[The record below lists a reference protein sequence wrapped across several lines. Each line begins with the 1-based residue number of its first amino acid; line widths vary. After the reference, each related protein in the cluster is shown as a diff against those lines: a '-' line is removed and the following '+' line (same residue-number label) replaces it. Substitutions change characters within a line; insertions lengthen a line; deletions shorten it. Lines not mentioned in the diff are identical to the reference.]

1 MVNDS
6 SLAAVLGSLLL
17 LKPHFYGVFLSVRDL
32 SMRFSKFL
40 LAGCLSLFSLS
51 GFAETVSNL
60 YQVRE
65 PVSGQSPDERN
76 RATQAA
82 LETLVLRLTG
92 DTKAA
97 QGSALAELRKDPQ
110 QVISQYGYEAG
121 PPETLLVDFD
131 PATTDRALRQAGL
144 PIWGSNR
151 PSILGWWLNDSVE
164 GSNLVGDGQ
173 GSAEPLRRA
182 AQHRGLPLRLP
193 LADLSEQGIG
203 TAQALES
210 KDAGPLKEASER
222 YGADA
227 VLAVHAKEDT
237 GQWQGKWQLWLGDQ
251 REHGTA
257 TGASSEALADAVLLA
272 VSQRLAPRFVA
283 KPGASTGLVLQ
294 VQGMTLERY
303 AEVLRL
309 LEPFGGR
316 LKAAQADRLDFE
328 VAGNP
333 EQIRAQLA
341 LGKLQEVP
349 AAEAAAAL
357 PAQPAAESGQALP
370 APVDASTQPAAP
382 APAPTIVPAAAPQ
395 LYFRW

>member
-1 MVNDS
+1 
-6 SLAAVLGSLLL
+6 
-17 LKPHFYGVFLSVRDL
+17 
-32 SMRFSKFL
+32 MRFSSYL
-40 LAGCLSLFSLS
+40 LAGCLSVFSLP
-51 GFAETVSNL
+51 GLAETVANL

-65 PVSGQSPDERN
+65 PVSSQSPDERT

-92 DTKAA
+92 DAKAA
-97 QGSALAELRKDPQ
+97 QGSALASLRKDPQ

-151 PSILGWWLNDSVE
+151 PSILGWWLNESVE
-164 GSNLVGDGQ
+164 NTNLVGDGQ

-193 LADLSEQGIG
+193 LADLSEQSVG
-203 TAQALES
+203 TAQTLES
-210 KDAGPLKEASER
+210 NDATSLKETSER

-227 VLAVHAKEDT
+227 ILAVHAKEDA
-237 GQWQGKWQLWLGDQ
+237 GQWQGKWRLWLGDQ
-251 REHGTA
+251 REQGTA

-283 KPGASTGLVLQ
+283 KPGASTALVLQ
-294 VQGMTLERY
+294 VQDMTLERY
-303 AEVLRL
+303 AEMLRL

-316 LKAAQADRLDFE
+316 LKAVQGDRLDFE
-328 VAGNP
+328 VAGSA
-333 EQIRAQLA
+333 EQVRAQLA
-341 LGKLQEVP
+341 LGKLQEIPAEQAVVP
-349 AAEAAAAL
+349 T
-357 PAQPAAESGQALP
+357 QQGQ
-370 APVDASTQPAAP
+370 APVDATAQPGAP
-382 APAPTIVPAAAPQ
+382 VPASSGPAIVPAAAPQ

>member
-1 MVNDS
+1 
-6 SLAAVLGSLLL
+6 
-17 LKPHFYGVFLSVRDL
+17 
-32 SMRFSKFL
+32 MRFSKFL
-40 LAGCLSLFSLS
+40 FAGCLSLFSLP
-51 GFAETVSNL
+51 GLAETVSNL

-65 PVSGQSPDERN
+65 PVSGQSPDERT

-97 QGSALAELRKDPQ
+97 QGAGLAELRKDPQ

-121 PPETLLVDFD
+121 PPESLLVDFD

-193 LADLSEQGIG
+193 LADLSEQGVG
-203 TAQALES
+203 TAEALES
-210 KDAGPLKEASER
+210 KDAGALKEVSER

-227 VLAVHAKEDT
+227 ILAVHAKEES

-251 REHGTA
+251 REQGTA
-257 TGASSEALADAVLLA
+257 TAAGSAELADAVLLA

-316 LKAAQADRLDFE
+316 LKAAEADRLDFE

-341 LGKLQEVP
+341 LGKLQEIP

-357 PAQPAAESGQALP
+357 PAPAAAS
-370 APVDASTQPAAP
+370 APVDAAAQPA

-395 LYFRW
+395 LYFR

>member
-1 MVNDS
+1 
-6 SLAAVLGSLLL
+6 
-17 LKPHFYGVFLSVRDL
+17 
-32 SMRFSKFL
+32 MRFSRIL
-40 LAGCLSLFSLS
+40 LVGCLSLFSLPT
-51 GFAETVSNL
+51 FAETVNNL

-65 PVSGQSPDERN
+65 PVNGQSPDERT

-82 LETLVLRLTG
+82 VETLVLRLTG

-97 QGSALAELRKDPQ
+97 QGSALADLRKDPQ
-110 QVISQYGYEAG
+110 QIISQYGYEAG

-173 GSAEPLRRA
+173 AAAEPLRRA

-203 TAQALES
+203 TAKTLEGT
-210 KDAGPLKEASER
+210 DAAPLKQASDR

-227 VLAVHAKEDT
+227 ILAVHAREEA
-237 GQWQGKWQLWLGDQ
+237 GQWQGKWNLWLGDQ
-251 REHGTA
+251 REQGTA
-257 TGASSEALADAVLLA
+257 TGASSEALADAVLLS

-283 KPGASTGLVLQ
+283 RPGASTGLLMQ
-294 VQGMTLERY
+294 VQGMNLERY
-303 AEVLRL
+303 AQL
-309 LEPFGGR
+309 LQLLDPFGVRVTLVEG
-316 LKAAQADRLDFE
+316 DRVTFE
-328 VAGNP
+328 VNGSAD
-333 EQIRAQLA
+333 QLRSQMSLA
-341 LGKLQEVP
+341 KLQEVP
-349 AAEAAAAL
+349 ASEVAPVTA
-357 PAQPAAESGQALP
+357 PAPA
-370 APVDASTQPAAP
+370 APVDASAPVSTSAP
-382 APAPTIVPAAAPQ
+382 APMTVPASAPQ

>member
-1 MVNDS
+1 
-6 SLAAVLGSLLL
+6 
-17 LKPHFYGVFLSVRDL
+17 
-32 SMRFSKFL
+32 MRFSRIL
-40 LAGCLSLFSLS
+40 LVGCLSLFSLPTL
-51 GFAETVSNL
+51 AETVNNL

-65 PVSGQSPDERN
+65 PVNGQSPDERT

-92 DTKAA
+92 DAKAA
-97 QGSALAELRKDPQ
+97 QGSALAALRKDPQ

-121 PPETLLVDFD
+121 PPESLLVDFD

-173 GSAEPLRRA
+173 ASAEPLRRA

-203 TAQALES
+203 TAKTLEGT
-210 KDAGPLKEASER
+210 DAAPLKEASDR

-227 VLAVHAKEDT
+227 ILAVHAREDT
-237 GQWQGKWQLWLGDQ
+237 GQWQGKWNLWLGEQ
-251 REHGTA
+251 REQGTA
-257 TGASSEALADAVLLA
+257 TGVSPEALADAVLLA

-283 KPGASTGLVLQ
+283 KPGASTGLLMQ
-294 VQGMTLERY
+294 VQGMTFERY
-303 AEVLRL
+303 AQL
-309 LEPFGGR
+309 LQLLDPFGVRVTLVEG
-316 LKAAQADRLDFE
+316 DRVTFE
-328 VAGNP
+328 VNGN
-333 EQIRAQLA
+333 ADQLRSQMA
-341 LGKLQEVP
+341 LAKLQEVP
-349 AAEAAAAL
+349 ASEAAAA
-357 PAQPAAESGQALP
+357 AQPAP
-370 APVDASTQPAAP
+370 TAPVDASAPVPVPGSTP
-382 APAPTIVPAAAPQ
+382 APGSAPMIVPASAPQ